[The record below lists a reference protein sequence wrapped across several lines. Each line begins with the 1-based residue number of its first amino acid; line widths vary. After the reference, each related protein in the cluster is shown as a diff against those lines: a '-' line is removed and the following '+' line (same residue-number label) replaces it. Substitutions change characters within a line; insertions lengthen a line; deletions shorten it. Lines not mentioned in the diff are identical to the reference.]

1 MAGHSK
7 WKQIKRKKAVTDQRR
22 GALFT
27 KLIREITIAAKQGGG
42 DPAGNARLRT
52 AIDAAKAEN
61 MPLDNIERAVKKG
74 TGELEGVT
82 YEEVTYEAYGPGGAA
97 LLIEAT
103 TDNPNRTVAEIRHVF
118 QRHGGN
124 LGAANSVAWMFD
136 RKAQIAVDATRAD
149 EDAVMEAALD
159 AGADDMVRDGDVF
172 LITGPAGHLHHIS
185 ERLKAR
191 KIAVQTAEIALI
203 PKSTVKVD
211 AKDAKHLLALID
223 ALEEMDDVA
232 KVSSNFDIDAEARA
246 APPRRTSAV
255 WSPGCCGSRMRPS
268 PPMRRT
274 AWPWRSR
281 TSSGRDRAGLGSA
294 GCEAGRSR
302 DDPDPGRRG
311 IRDRRA
317 VGSDGAPAPGG
328 RGREPRHRA
337 RGARGRLVAL
347 RLSRRRRAAFL
358 PTSARRER
366 RGAEDRDRPDV
377 GAGGGARRSG
387 REGAKHRAARIG
399 LRDREKDGGAAGA

>member
-82 YEEVTYEAYGPGGAA
+82 YEEVTYEGYGPGGAA

-103 TDNPNRTVAEIRHVF
+103 TDNANRTVAEIRHVF

-136 RKAQIAVDATRAD
+136 RKAQITVDATRAD

-159 AGADDMVRDGDVF
+159 AGAEDMVREGDAF
-172 LITGPAGHLHHIS
+172 LITGPAASDQRAAQGEKNRGAGRRARDAS
-185 ERLKAR
+185 QERRAGGR
-191 KIAVQTAEIALI
+191 QGRETA
-203 PKSTVKVD
+203 
-211 AKDAKHLLALID
+211 
-223 ALEEMDDVA
+223 
-232 KVSSNFDIDAEARA
+232 ARA
-246 APPRRTSAV
+246 
-255 WSPGCCGSRMRPS
+255 
-268 PPMRRT
+268 
-274 AWPWRSR
+274 
-281 TSSGRDRAGLGSA
+281 D
-294 GCEAGRSR
+294 
-302 DDPDPGRRG
+302 
-311 IRDRRA
+311 
-317 VGSDGAPAPGG
+317 
-328 RGREPRHRA
+328 
-337 RGARGRLVAL
+337 RGARRDG
-347 RLSRRRRAAFL
+347 RRRQSVVQLRH
-358 PTSARRER
+358 RRR
-366 RGAEDRDRPDV
+366 
-377 GAGGGARRSG
+377 GAGGGD
-387 REGAKHRAARIG
+387 G
-399 LRDREKDGGAAGA
+399 LT

>member
-103 TDNPNRTVAEIRHVF
+103 TDNANRTVAEIRNAF

-124 LGAANSVAWMFD
+124 LGATNSVAWMFD
-136 RKAQIAVDATRAD
+136 RKAQITVDATRAD
-149 EDAVMEAALD
+149 EDTVMEAALD
-159 AGADDMVRDGDVF
+159 AGADDMARDGDVF
-172 LITGPAGHLHHIS
+172 LITGPAGQLHQIS
-185 ERLKAR
+185 ERLKA
-191 KIAVQTAEIALI
+191 KKSAVQTAEIALI

-211 AKDAKHLLALID
+211 GKDAKHLLALIE

-232 KVSSNFDIDAEARA
+232 KVSSNFDIDAEALAAATASREGAGGRPGDVGHRLRSDRSGERQLGNGAAGRVRGDSVGRPKSLAA
-246 APPRRTSAV
+246 APACTS
-255 WSPGCCGSRMRPS
+255 
-268 PPMRRT
+268 
-274 AWPWRSR
+274 
-281 TSSGRDRAGLGSA
+281 RA
-294 GCEAGRSR
+294 
-302 DDPDPGRRG
+302 
-311 IRDRRA
+311 DRRA
-317 VGSDGAPAPGG
+317 DHAPS
-328 RGREPRHRA
+328 PRHPRP
-337 RGARGRLVAL
+337 GERL
-347 RLSRRRRAAFL
+347 L
-358 PTSARRER
+358 P
-366 RGAEDRDRPDV
+366 
-377 GAGGGARRSG
+377 
-387 REGAKHRAARIG
+387 
-399 LRDREKDGGAAGA
+399 